1 MSKYQKNYKE
11 RVIKD
16 NDSVICTQRKPPKNA
31 NAYVEMYERKPPKNE
46 TSYIGAQHVSKKMA
60 KKFLFEHK
68 KFIKLSERDHEH
80 RERRYFLELYNDIIL
95 YITLFD

>member
-16 NDSVICTQRKPPKNA
+16 NCPVICAQRKPPKNA
-31 NAYVEMYERKPPKNE
+31 NAYIEMYNKA
-46 TSYIGAQHVSKKMA
+46 TLYLGSQHVSKKRA

-80 RERRYFLELYNDIIL
+80 RERRYFVELYNEIL

>member
-1 MSKYQKNYKE
+1 MSKHQKKYKE

-16 NDSVICTQRKPPKNA
+16 NDPVICTRRKPSKNA
-31 NAYVEMYERKPPKNE
+31 NAYVEMYERKPAKNA
-46 TSYIGAQHVSKKMA
+46 TTYIGAQLISKKRA

-68 KFIKLSERDHEH
+68 KFIKLFERDHEH
-80 RERRYFLELYNDIIL
+80 RERRYFLERCDIIL